1 MGRRHVP
8 LDLRGV
14 KRVNATGPV
23 DPLVRAEPPF
33 DWYRT
38 PVVMPRRVETP
49 GHLPDLDPD
58 IALWPVTPLQ
68 RWPFTGAPAE
78 GIWPKGWAGVDNTG
92 TMYVC
97 TVGGQP
103 GTWAQVGSG
112 GGGGW
117 PTVNG
122 TGSGNLTATL
132 AVGDTTGYNL
142 TDNGSGGIN
151 ITDTGGAGVNLTS
164 SAAGGITLLNSGTAA
179 TNIESSSSGAILVQS
194 AGTGAIQV
202 NAGSGGLALSQAS
215 TGAITIETTGGGA
228 TTGIALT
235 TQATDTTGITLTDN
249 SANGNGITLTA
260 TGRNTTGITLAMGAA
275 TNGGGIVLD
284 QGGVGA
290 IFLSTTGG
298 LASAGIGLTTQATDT
313 GGIVLMDNS
322 TVGVQLQGNATGKL
336 GMFNK
341 APVVQPTVAGALS
354 TVADPSAKAV
364 LTSIIAALSATAGLG
379 AFVDG
384 TT

>member
-1 MGRRHVP
+1 
-8 LDLRGV
+8 
-14 KRVNATGPV
+14 VNATGPV

-68 RWPFTGAPAE
+68 RWPFTGAPSE

-122 TGSGNLTATL
+122 TGAGNLTAQT
-132 AVGDTTGYNL
+132 VSGDTVGYNMTDLGTGGITL
-142 TDNGSGGIN
+142 TTNNPASPGLGLFDLGGGNGIEINSVNAIALVSNSTYGISLSAEGSGGILLN
-151 ITDTGGAGVNLTS
+151 KSGTGG
-164 SAAGGITLLNSGTAA
+164 
-179 TNIESSSSGAILVQS
+179 
-194 AGTGAIQV
+194 
-202 NAGSGGLALSQAS
+202 
-215 TGAITIETTGGGA
+215 ITIETTGGGA

-260 TGRNTTGITLAMGAA
+260 TGRNTTGITLSTGAA

-341 APVVQPTVAGALS
+341 APVVQPTVAGGLS

>member
-1 MGRRHVP
+1 M
-8 LDLRGV
+8 
-14 KRVNATGPV
+14 NATGPV

-68 RWPFTGAPAE
+68 RWPFTGAPSE

-122 TGSGNLTATL
+122 TGAGNLTATL
-132 AVGDTTGYNL
+132 GSGDTTGYNF
-142 TDNGSGGIN
+142 TDNGSGGFN
-151 ITDTGGAGVNLTS
+151 VTAGANSGVTL
-164 SAAGGITLLNSGTAA
+164 SAANDIAITQTGIGALVIDQTDAANAQGIVINDRGTVGITLDGQ
-179 TNIESSSSGAILVQS
+179 G
-194 AGTGAIQV
+194 
-202 NAGSGGLALSQAS
+202 

-235 TQATDTTGITLTDN
+235 TQATDTGGINLTDN
-249 SANGNGITLTA
+249 GSGGAHVVSAGVALARLGNNGTGGVAVTTA
-260 TGRNTTGITLAMGAA
+260 GGGVTTGITIETQASDIGGMTISNVGTSNGIFMFDAAAGITIEEGGA
-275 TNGGGIVLD
+275 GDIVLN
-284 QGGVGA
+284 QAG
-290 IFLSTTGG
+290 TGHIILTG
-298 LASAGIGLTTQATDT
+298 LPTSAAGL
-313 GGIVLMDNS
+313 
-322 TVGVQLQGNATGKL
+322 
-336 GMFNK
+336 
-341 APVVQPTVAGALS
+341 PAGALWNNLG
-354 TVADPSAKAV
+354 VV
-364 LTSIIAALSATAGLG
+364 SIA
-379 AFVDG
+379 
-384 TT
+384 